1 MAKRAAAVIAL
12 AATALILGGCSGE
25 EVRYNDSE
33 IVEQLELEKTSTGF
47 AVDGDPFCEVK
58 KQLLNSAEE
67 VSAAAEKEDLGLVIA
82 SKARNAGI
90 QGLPPFAPECAD
102 EAKKKLDRL
111 DPEAEG

>member
-12 AATALILGGCSGE
+12 AATALIHVGCSGE
-25 EVRYNDSE
+25 DVRYNDSE
-33 IVEQLELEKTSTGF
+33 IVEELKLEKTSSGF

-58 KQLLNSAEE
+58 KQLLNTADE
-67 VSAAAEKEDLGLVIA
+67 VTAAAEKEDLGLVIA

-111 DPEAEG
+111 DPEAED